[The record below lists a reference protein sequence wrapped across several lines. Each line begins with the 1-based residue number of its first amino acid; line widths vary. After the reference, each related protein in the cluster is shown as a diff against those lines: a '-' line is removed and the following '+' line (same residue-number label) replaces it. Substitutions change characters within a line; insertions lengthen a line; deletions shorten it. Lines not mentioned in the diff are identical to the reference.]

1 MPAGLIDHVSSD
13 DYTTMAYV
21 VYIVQTGFHKAEP
34 DASCLM
40 LKERAVQVTSVE
52 VDILQVPVARPYSAG
67 GRQVTSNWHVLARVT
82 TADGVQGHGYIVALR
97 QGLVAAVAQATRE
110 LSSQLIGMHV
120 LEVEAAWE
128 RLASVGDWIGPGGL
142 LHYAIA
148 PLDIALW
155 DAAGK
160 TLGQPLYRLL
170 GGYRDRLPAYAS
182 DGLWYSLSLDELA
195 ESASGHVAHGYTA
208 IKMRLGHEA
217 RPEAEARRVQAVRQA
232 VGPEV
237 RILVDA
243 TESWQLPQ
251 AMQSG
256 RVLQEAGITWLED
269 PVQHEDVAGLSSLA
283 RDLVIPVATGEHL
296 YQLTDFHRLLQ
307 ERATDIA
314 IIDLGRI
321 GGITPWR
328 RVAAL
333 AQAYHIPVCG
343 HVIPEIHVHLLSAIP
358 HGYMVENVPRS
369 EAILQAMPT
378 LEDGCLVAPKE
389 PGLGLALDE
398 AAVQRYRMS

>member
-1 MPAGLIDHVSSD
+1 MYSVHTVLHR
-13 DYTTMAYV
+13 
-21 VYIVQTGFHKAEP
+21 AEP
-34 DASCLM
+34 EAIRIM
-40 LKERAVQVTSVE
+40 LKERAVQVTSVG

-67 GRQVTSNWHVLARVT
+67 GRQVTSNWHVLARLT
-82 TADGVQGHGYIVALR
+82 TSDGVQGHGYIVALR

-110 LSSQLIGMHV
+110 LSTHLVGMHV

-128 RLASVGDWIGPGGL
+128 RLAQVGDWVGPGGL
-142 LHYAIA
+142 LHYAMA

-208 IKMRLGHEA
+208 IKLRLGHEP

-232 VGPEV
+232 VGPDV
-237 RILVDA
+237 RVLVDA

-251 AMQSG
+251 ALQTG
-256 RVLQEAGITWLED
+256 RVLQEAGIAWLED
-269 PVQHEDVAGLSSLA
+269 PVQHEDVAGLSTIAS
-283 RDLVIPVATGEHL
+283 DLVIPVATGEHL
-296 YQLTDFHRLLQ
+296 YQLSDFHRLLQ
-307 ERATDIA
+307 ARGADIA

-328 RVAAL
+328 HAAAL
-333 AQAYHIPVCG
+333 ARAYHVPVCG

-369 EAILQAMPT
+369 EAILRAMPT
-378 LEDGCLVAPKE
+378 LEDGCLVAPKG
-389 PGLGLALDE
+389 PGLGTELDE
-398 AAVQRYRMS
+398 AAVQRYRAG

>member
-1 MPAGLIDHVSSD
+1 MLSTVCVMLA
-13 DYTTMAYV
+13 T
-21 VYIVQTGFHKAEP
+21 
-34 DASCLM
+34 CLAM
-40 LKERAVQVTSVE
+40 CQKERVVKVTSVE
-52 VDILQVPVARPYSAG
+52 VDVLQVPVACPYSAG
-67 GRQVTSNWHVLARVT
+67 GRQVTSNWHVLARIT
-82 TADGVQGHGYIVALR
+82 TSAGVQGHGYIVALR

-110 LSSQLIGMHV
+110 LSTHLVGMHV

-128 RLASVGDWIGPGGL
+128 RLARVGDWIGPGGL
-142 LHYAIA
+142 LHYAMA

-208 IKMRLGHEA
+208 IKLRLGHEA
-217 RPEAEARRVQAVRQA
+217 RPEAEARRIQAVRQA
-232 VGPEV
+232 VGPDV

-251 AMQSG
+251 ALQTG
-256 RVLQEAGITWLED
+256 RVLQEAGIAWLED
-269 PVQHEDVAGLSSLA
+269 PVQHEEVAGLSSIA
-283 RDLVIPVATGEHL
+283 SDLTIPVATGEHL

-307 ERATDIA
+307 ARATDIA

-328 RVAAL
+328 RVAAI

-343 HVIPEIHVHLLSAIP
+343 HVIPKIHVHLLSAIP
-358 HGYMVENVPRS
+358 NGYMVENVPRS

-378 LEDGCLVAPKE
+378 LEDGCLVAPLG
-389 PGLGLALDE
+389 PGLGIALDA
-398 AAVQRYRMS
+398 AAVQRYRVG

>member
-1 MPAGLIDHVSSD
+1 V
-13 DYTTMAYV
+13 
-21 VYIVQTGFHKAEP
+21 TG
-34 DASCLM
+34 
-40 LKERAVQVTSVE
+40 
-52 VDILQVPVARPYSAG
+52 
-67 GRQVTSNWHVLARVT
+67 NWHVLARLT
-82 TADGVQGHGYIVALR
+82 TSDGVQGHGYIVALR

-110 LSSQLIGMHV
+110 LGSQLVGMHV

-128 RLASVGDWIGPGGL
+128 RLAKVGDWVGPGGL

-170 GGYRDRLPAYAS
+170 GGYRDR

-217 RPEAEARRVQAVRQA
+217 HPEAEARRVQAVRQA
-232 VGPEV
+232 VGPDI

-251 AMQSG
+251 ARQTG

-269 PVQHEDVAGLSSLA
+269 PIQHEDVTGLAAIAS
-283 RDLVIPVATGEHL
+283 DLVIPVATGEHL
-296 YQLTDFHRLLQ
+296 YQLTEFHQLLQ
-307 ERATDIA
+307 ARAADIA

-328 RVAAL
+328 RAAAL
-333 AQAYHIPVCG
+333 AHAYHVPVCG

-358 HGYMVENVPRS
+358 HSYLVENVPRS
-369 EAILQAMPT
+369 EAILQDMPR
-378 LEDGCLVAPKE
+378 LEEGCLVAPQG
-389 PGLGLALDE
+389 PGLGLDLDE
-398 AAVQRYRMS
+398 AAVQRYRVG